1 MSLKKT
7 WGVLA
12 PALLLSAMCVS
23 QVFAAPERSGKEVVD
38 AVCASCHATG
48 KDGAPR
54 IGDTNAW
61 GARATVGLDK
71 LTENAISGVRKM
83 PAHGGQA
90 SLTDLEMSRAVSY
103 MISGGHTVDPKKAYA
118 APQRLSGKELV
129 EKRCQECHGTGKQGA
144 PRIGNMDDWN
154 PRLQKGLGELAKSAV
169 QGHKGMPARA
179 GMAHLSDK
187 EIKSALEYMVNQ
199 TTNAAHKKV
208 SEAND
213 GR

>member
-7 WGVLA
+7 WGALA
-12 PALLLSAMCVS
+12 PALLLSGLCIS
-23 QVFAAPERSGKEVVD
+23 QALAAPERSGKDVVD
-38 AVCASCHATG
+38 SVCSGCHATG

-54 IGDTNAW
+54 IGDTEAW
-61 GARATVGLDK
+61 GKRAAVGLDK

-90 SLTDLEMSRAVSY
+90 SLTDLEMSRAISY
-103 MISGGHTVDPKKAYA
+103 MISGGHSVDPKKAFA
-118 APQRLSGKELV
+118 SPQRISGKELV
-129 EKRCQECHGTGKQGA
+129 EKRCQECHGAGKQGA

-154 PRLQKGLGELAKSAV
+154 PRLQKGLDALAKSAV

-187 EIKSALEYMVNQ
+187 ELKTALEYMVNQ
-199 TTNAAHKKV
+199 TTNAAQKKV
-208 SEAND
+208 SEANEQ
-213 GR
+213 R